1 MKYQRIQD
9 LREDAD
15 LTQKEISEYLHI
27 SPRTYSHYENGTR
40 NIPVDMLIRL
50 ANYYRTS
57 MDYLVRRT
65 DDPHWK
71 NENITKEDSLQ

>member
-1 MKYQRIQD
+1 MTYQRIQD

-15 LTQKEISEYLHI
+15 LTQKQLSEYLHI

-50 ANYYRTS
+50 ANYYHTS
-57 MDYLVRRT
+57 VDYLVGRT
-65 DDPHWK
+65 DDPRWNPEK
-71 NENITKEDSLQ
+71 NNP

>member
-15 LTQKEISEYLHI
+15 LTQKQISEYLHI

-40 NIPVDMLIRL
+40 CIPVDMLIRL
-50 ANYYRTS
+50 ANYYHTS
-57 MDYLVRRT
+57 IDYLVGRT
-65 DDPHWK
+65 DDPGWNK
-71 NENITKEDSLQ
+71 KDLP

>member
-9 LREDAD
+9 LREDVD

-57 MDYLVRRT
+57 MDYLVGRT

>member
-15 LTQKEISEYLHI
+15 LTQKQLSEHLHI

-50 ANYYRTS
+50 ANYYHTS
-57 MDYLVRRT
+57 VDYLVGRT
-65 DDPHWK
+65 DDPRWNPEK
-71 NENITKEDSLQ
+71 NNP

>member
-15 LTQKEISEYLHI
+15 LTQKQLSEYLHI

-50 ANYYRTS
+50 ANYYHTS
-57 MDYLVRRT
+57 VDYLVGRT
-65 DDPHWK
+65 DDPRW
-71 NENITKEDSLQ
+71 NPEINNP